1 MGIIVLGR
9 MEMPE
14 KVQKEEGTATATYAK
29 FIAEPFERGYGV
41 TVGNALR
48 RILLSSIESAA
59 VTAVRIEG
67 VHHEFGMLEGIL
79 EDVPHIL
86 LNIKDILFVSHTR
99 EPKTLEIRLDKKGP
113 VTAADI
119 ICDNTIEI
127 LNPEL
132 VICNLTT
139 NRSFICELDVGIGR
153 GYYPAEKNK
162 KATAP
167 LGTIFVS
174 SKFSP
179 VTRVKYLVE
188 NTRIGQITDYD
199 KLILEVWTDLRVEPS
214 ETLKLAATVLK
225 KHMNSFVEYDEN
237 FVEFEKQES
246 LEEKPDAEIDR
257 IINMPISEIEL
268 SVRSANCIVGTDAKS
283 IGDLAMKTE
292 QEMLKYRNFGKK
304 SLNEIKTVL
313 SELGLS
319 LGMTMSEI
327 RKNIKINKEK
337 KK

>member
-1 MGIIVLGR
+1 MGIMLGR
-9 MEMPE
+9 MEMPS
-14 KVQKEEGTATATYAK
+14 KVQKEEAAATATYGK
-29 FIAEPFERGYGV
+29 FIAEPFECGYGV
-41 TVGNALR
+41 TMGNALR
-48 RILLSSIESAA
+48 RVLLSSIESAA
-59 VTAVRIEG
+59 VTGVRIEG
-67 VHHEFGMLEGIL
+67 VHHEFGVLEGIL

-86 LNIKDILFVSHTR
+86 LNLKDLLLVSHTR
-99 EPKTLEIRLDKKGP
+99 EPKTLEIRIEKKGP
-113 VTAADI
+113 ITAADI
-119 ICDNTIEI
+119 VCDNTIEI
-127 LNPEL
+127 LNPDL
-132 VICNLTT
+132 VICNLTA
-139 NRSFICELDVGIGR
+139 NRKFICELDIGIGR
-153 GYYPAEKNK
+153 GYFSAEKNK
-162 KATAP
+162 KTSAP

-199 KLILEVWTDLRVEPS
+199 KLILEIWTDLRVEPS
-214 ETLKLAATVLK
+214 EALKLAATLLK
-225 KHMNSFVEYDEN
+225 KHMNSFVEYDES

-268 SVRSANCIVGTDAKS
+268 SVRSANCIAGTDAKT

-313 SELGLS
+313 AELGLS
-319 LGMTMSEI
+319 LAMTMEEI

-337 KK
+337 K

>member
-1 MGIIVLGR
+1 MGIVLGR
-9 MEMPE
+9 MEMPG
-14 KVQKEEGTATATYAK
+14 KVQKEESAATATYAK

-48 RILLSSIESAA
+48 RVLLSSIEAAA
-59 VTAVRIEG
+59 VTAVRLEG
-67 VHHEFGMLEGIL
+67 VHHEFGMLDGVL

-86 LNIKDILFVSHTR
+86 LNLKDILLVSHTR
-99 EPKTLEIRLDKKGP
+99 EPKTVEIRVDRKGP
-113 VTAADI
+113 VTAADL

-127 LNPEL
+127 LNPDL
-132 VICNLTT
+132 VICHLTT
-139 NRSFICELDVGIGR
+139 NRKFICELDIGIGR

-162 KATAP
+162 KASAP
-167 LGTIFVS
+167 IGTIFVS

-199 KLILEVWTDLRVEPS
+199 KLILEIWTDLRVEPN
-214 ETLKLAATVLK
+214 EALKLAATIFK
-225 KHMNSFVEYDEN
+225 KHMNPFVEYDEN

-246 LEEKPDAEIDR
+246 VEEKPDAEIDR
-257 IINMPISEIEL
+257 IISMPISEIEL
-268 SVRSANCIVGTDAKS
+268 SVRSANCIAGTDAKT

-304 SLNEIKTVL
+304 SLNEIKAVL
-313 SELGLS
+313 AELGLT
-319 LGMTMSEI
+319 LGMTMDEI